1 MNFGTEN
8 LETVGRLV
16 IACVCGATLGLNRDL
31 HHKPAGLRTFSL
43 VSLAAAMVVMAI
55 NGTISHDTSS
65 VSRVMQGVLT
75 GVGFLGAGVI
85 LHQDA
90 KHVAGLTTSAA
101 VLVAASMG
109 LAAGLGAYVLAF
121 GGLVLSLLI
130 LSLGG
135 RFEHW
140 FVRKSASNHL
150 DSDSST

>member
-1 MNFGTEN
+1 VSPGSADVE
-8 LETVGRLV
+8 V
-16 IACVCGATLGLNRDL
+16 IARLLAAVACGALLGINRDL
-31 HHKPAGLRTFSL
+31 HNKPAGLRTFSL

-55 NGTISHDTSS
+55 SRAAGQDPSS

-90 KHVAGLTTSAA
+90 RHVAGLTTSAA

-109 LAAGLGAYVLAF
+109 LACGLGAYLLAVA
-121 GGLVLSLLI
+121 GLILALLVLEI
-130 LSLGG
+130 GG

-140 FVRKSASNHL
+140 FVGKVARNHL
-150 DSDSST
+150 KSDPKP